1 MIKQL
6 LLPLCL
12 LILTTGCAAK
22 VSSRWDSVISK
33 QQDIALSVPFY
44 AQKDYYC
51 GPASLAMM
59 LQQSGV
65 KADPGE
71 LAEKVFTPSKKGSF
85 REDMLT
91 GARRSGRIPYPVTSP
106 TDLYA
111 SLREGKPVLVFMNL
125 GLDIYPVW
133 HYAVVTGIGDGYLL
147 LHSGMT
153 PDEKF
158 RTVTFDKVWAR
169 GDYWG
174 FILLRPGEILND
186 TDPVKLAD
194 AAFAYSLTDAE
205 GAILTLRNAYNV
217 FDSKPVMFAY
227 ANALYAADK
236 KPESIDVFRTI
247 TEKYPDDGDGWN
259 NLAHV
264 LNETGLKKLALYAA
278 EKAVSTGGKNLPVY
292 EETLKSVQTP

>member
-12 LILTTGCAAK
+12 FLIMTGCAAK

-51 GPASLAMM
+51 GPSSLAMM
-59 LQQSGV
+59 LEQSGI
-65 KADPGE
+65 KADPDE
-71 LAEKVFTPSKKGSF
+71 LAKKVFTPSKKGSF
-85 REDMLT
+85 KEDMLT

-106 TDLYA
+106 ADLYS
-111 SLREGKPVLVFMNL
+111 SLREDKPVLVFMNM
-125 GLDIYPVW
+125 GLDFYPVW

-147 LHSGMT
+147 LHSGVT
-153 PDEKF
+153 PNEKF
-158 RTVTFDKVWAR
+158 RTATFDKVWAR
-169 GDYWG
+169 GGYWG

-186 TDPVKLAD
+186 ADPVKLAD
-194 AAFAYSLTDAE
+194 AAFAYSLTDAD
-205 GAILTLRNAYNV
+205 GAIETLKNAYDE

-227 ANALYAADK
+227 ANALYAAGK
-236 KPESIDVFRTI
+236 KTESMDIFRSI

-278 EKAVSTGGKNLPVY
+278 EKAVSIGGNNLSVY